1 MPSVHDQNTPQAP
14 PKRRIVLVH
23 DWLVARRGGEA
34 VLEHIA
40 RVVRR
45 EHELIAALT
54 MFDSAARIGDTID
67 RTPHHASFLNR
78 LPFSRRAR
86 RWLLP
91 LYPLAVA
98 HLARKLRNISD
109 ERGVDLVISTSSA
122 AAKAIK
128 PPPGVPHLCYCHSPP
143 RYVWA
148 PAHEHAGGARGLGL
162 TLIGPL
168 YRNWDKAVCP
178 RVSEFIANSS
188 HIAARIRDCYARES
202 IVIHPPVDT
211 AYYSYDPRVA
221 RTDRWLCVGALE
233 PYKRFDLAI
242 KAAQHAGRELDLVG
256 TGSCE
261 RALRALAKNDPRI
274 RFQGHVSKED
284 LRELYRTAAALLF
297 PQVEDFGI
305 VAAEAIS
312 CGCPV
317 AANAEGG
324 ARDIL
329 TPNVSGVLVRD
340 PSAESLAQAAAT
352 AEALAG
358 AECARDAQRFD
369 ADRFESRIAEQI
381 SRLLR

>member
-1 MPSVHDQNTPQAP
+1 MPSVHDHNTPQTT

-40 RVVRR
+40 RVVQR
-45 EHELIAALT
+45 EHELVAVLT
-54 MFDSAARIGDTID
+54 MFDSGVGIGETID
-67 RTPHHASFLNR
+67 RTPHHASFLNS

-86 RWLLP
+86 RWLMP

-98 HLARKLRNISD
+98 HLSRQLRRISD
-109 ERGVDLVISTSSA
+109 ESGVDLVISTSSA
-122 AAKAIK
+122 AVKAIK
-128 PPPGVPHLCYCHSPP
+128 PPPDVPHLCYCHSPP

-148 PAHEHAGGARGLGL
+148 PAHEHTGGLRGLGL
-162 TLIGPL
+162 RLVGPS
-168 YRNWDKAVCP
+168 YRDWDKAASP

-202 IVIHPPVDT
+202 VVIHPPVDT
-211 AYYSYDPRVA
+211 AYYSCDPRVA

-242 KAAQHAGRELDLVG
+242 KAAQHAGRELDVVG

-261 RALRALAKNDPRI
+261 RALRALAANDTRI
-274 RFQGHVSKED
+274 RFQGHVSKD
-284 LRELYRTAAALLF
+284 NLRDLYRTAAVLLF

-324 ARDIL
+324 ARDIV
-329 TPNVSGVLVRD
+329 TPNVSGVLVQG
-340 PSAESLAQAAAT
+340 PSAESLAQAASN
-352 AEALAG
+352 AEPLAG
-358 AECARDAQRFD
+358 QECARDAQRFA
-369 ADRFESRIAEQI
+369 ADRFDSQIAEQI